1 MPNWFGPENEA
12 LIPFNGDTRSPSF
25 DDGIFLIL
33 FLEGW
38 VKLPIPRFFFVRNFV
53 ERRLMAKTLVT
64 FNIF

>member
-38 VKLPIPRFFFVRNFV
+38 VKLPIPRFFLS
-53 ERRLMAKTLVT
+53 EISLKEG
-64 FNIF
+64 